1 MPRNNPKSL
10 KSYTAADLA
19 REDELDP
26 TEEEMVDDDEQ
37 AERHDR
43 KRDEADDNYQPSSQP
58 SASSEE
64 YYQSTSDEGMD
75 GDDRMTIRGVSRDE
89 IVDQSMVQDEDED
102 EDEDE
107 NSFPN
112 ALSGATLRKLA
123 EARDAFF
130 DKALTGDTAKFL
142 AGVRPFTKLSCK
154 QLEAAYHIISNTEW
168 LFDGTPSNKDIRD
181 TAEKMW
187 AEAIQGRLAKD

>member
-1 MPRNNPKSL
+1 MN
-10 KSYTAADLA
+10 
-19 REDELDP
+19 
-26 TEEEMVDDDEQ
+26 Q
-37 AERHDR
+37 
-43 KRDEADDNYQPSSQP
+43 RDEADDNYQPSSQP

-64 YYQSTSDEGMD
+64 YFQSTSDEGMD
-75 GDDRMTIRGVSRDE
+75 GDDRMTIRGVSGDE
-89 IVDQSMVQDEDED
+89 IVDQPMVQGQD

-142 AGVRPFTKLSCK
+142 AGVRPFTKLSRK
-154 QLEAAYHIISNTEW
+154 QLEAAYYIISNTEW

-187 AEAIQGRLAKD
+187 VEAIQGRLAKD